1 MGGALAQRR
10 WQLAITAG
18 LVVFVVTLVGG
29 YSGDW
34 KWTGYSDN
42 DTLWEWLKLLLLPV
56 ILATAPIWLTRGSEV
71 RRDRRVIVAALA
83 LAFLVLVIVG
93 YAANLRWTGFPGN
106 KLWDWFVLIVL
117 PLSIGAVRAWRKLG
131 RDLSSERIA
140 AIAAVAA
147 AFGVFVAGG
156 YALHWD
162 WTGFQGNTLWDW
174 IQLLLAPILFGII
187 VVPAASAWM
196 AAEIEKREEKVE
208 EREEEREAE
217 REAEAS
223 ERTDGTLGEPHTPSA
238 FQ

>member
-18 LVVFVVTLVGG
+18 VAVFVVTLVGG

-34 KWTGYSDN
+34 TWTGYSDN

-71 RRDRRVIVAALA
+71 RKDRRFIVAALA
-83 LAFLVLVIVG
+83 FAFLVLIIVG

-106 KLWDWFVLIVL
+106 KLWDWFVVIML

-131 RDLSSERIA
+131 RDLGPRQIF
-140 AIAAVAA
+140 AIAASVAVFA
-147 AFGVFVAGG
+147 VFVVGG

-174 IQLLLAPILFGII
+174 IQLLLAPILFGIV
-187 VVPAASAWM
+187 VVPAAAAWM
-196 AAEIEKREEKVE
+196 SAELERHEERVE
-208 EREEEREAE
+208 ERREEREAAA
-217 REAEAS
+217 EAEVS
-223 ERTDGTLGEPHTPSA
+223 EPPDEAFGEAHA
-238 FQ
+238 GEG